1 MSLRLQHMH
10 GNNYLVDL
18 ELQACDIYSLIS
30 VIINY
35 VLSLIKGETTVKN
48 VCGDTVI
55 GEQVDQLHIALY
67 MVSVSG
73 SKTKHPRLCFAF
85 SDGSNSFL
93 KVSSDSGGID
103 VYVGDGGS
111 AELHSQQGKHTLQEQ
126 LCLYLT
132 QLSLLHLLSH
142 IVFLLRSVSYVGAV
156 SVRVP
161 SSLRAGV
168 RLCGTSVDISPEVV
182 LHGVENNTSEGHT
195 TITGKLVTFFITLPC
210 GTVNMP
216 YPKTSNH
223 IHNVLFIIR
232 LCFVFLLLLCALFC
246 VSYRL
251 HECRVSG

>member
-1 MSLRLQHMH
+1 MEAKQNTR
-10 GNNYLVDL
+10 G
-18 ELQACDIYSLIS
+18 
-30 VIINY
+30 
-35 VLSLIKGETTVKN
+35 
-48 VCGDTVI
+48 
-55 GEQVDQLHIALY
+55 
-67 MVSVSG
+67 
-73 SKTKHPRLCFAF
+73 FAF

-195 TITGKLVTFFITLPC
+195 TVTGKLITFFITLPC
-210 GTVNMP
+210 GTVNAI
-216 YPKTSNH
+216 S
-223 IHNVLFIIR
+223 
-232 LCFVFLLLLCALFC
+232 
-246 VSYRL
+246 
-251 HECRVSG
+251 

>member
-1 MSLRLQHMH
+1 
-10 GNNYLVDL
+10 
-18 ELQACDIYSLIS
+18 
-30 VIINY
+30 
-35 VLSLIKGETTVKN
+35 
-48 VCGDTVI
+48 
-55 GEQVDQLHIALY
+55 
-67 MVSVSG
+67 MVSISG

-126 LCLYLT
+126 LY
-132 QLSLLHLLSH
+132 LLHLLSH
-142 IVFLLRSVSYVGAV
+142 VVFLLRSVSYVGAV

-195 TITGKLVTFFITLPC
+195 TVIGKLVTFFITLPF
-210 GTVNMP
+210 GTVKMP

-223 IHNVLFIIR
+223 IHNVLSVIR
-232 LCFVFLLLLCALFC
+232 LCFVFLLLC